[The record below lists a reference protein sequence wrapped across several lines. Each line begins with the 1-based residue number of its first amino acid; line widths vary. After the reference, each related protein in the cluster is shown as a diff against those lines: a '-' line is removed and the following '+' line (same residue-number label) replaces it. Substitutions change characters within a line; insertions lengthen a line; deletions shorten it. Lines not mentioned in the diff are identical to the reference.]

1 MKNNFTLND
10 DFNEIIALFENSNK
24 NIFITGKAGTG
35 KSSLI
40 NHIKKKTHKNLIVL
54 APTAIAALNINA
66 KTIHSFFNFPF
77 HVITPD
83 VIKKHYNKKLIKQID
98 TILIDEVSMLRPDI
112 IDAIDLTLQITREN
126 KDPFGGIQI
135 ILVGDLYQLPPVVTN
150 NEIDVMNTLYPDG
163 YFFFNSN
170 VIKKIDLI
178 KFELS
183 QVFRQSDTKLIS
195 LLDRARKATLD
206 DDDLMVFN
214 KRLVKTDFVVPE
226 EVLTL
231 STNNYKVN
239 SINAS
244 NLKNI
249 QSKEFIYHAE
259 IDGRYTGVPV
269 DEELKIKVG
278 AQVMLVKNGKN
289 WVNGTLA
296 TIDKLTKNEI
306 YIKVKDEVYLLEQEK
321 WEKFE
326 YTISDKKISS
336 SVSATFTQYPL
347 KLAWAAT
354 IHKCQGQTFENI
366 VIDMDYGAFAHGQTY
381 VALSRVVSL
390 DGLFLRKPLRSEDFI
405 FNPAIRDF
413 LEY

>member
-10 DFNEIIALFENSNK
+10 DFNEIIAIFENSNK

-195 LLDRARKATLD
+195 LLDRARKAMLD

-214 KRLVKTDFVVPE
+214 QRLVKTDFIVPE

-249 QSKEFIYHAE
+249 QSKEFVYHAE

-306 YIKVKDEVYLLEQEK
+306 YIKVKDEVYLLEPEK

-326 YTISDKKISS
+326 YIISDKKISS

-381 VALSRVVSL
+381 VLLVEWFHWMAYFYANL
-390 DGLFLRKPLRSEDFI
+390 
-405 FNPAIRDF
+405 
-413 LEY
+413 

>member
-10 DFNEIIALFENSNK
+10 DFNEIITLFENSNK

-83 VIKKHYNKKLIKQID
+83 VIKKHYNKKLINQID

-112 IDAIDLTLQITREN
+112 IDAIDLTLQITRGN

-135 ILVGDLYQLPPVVTN
+135 ILVGDLSQLPPVVTN

-163 YFFFNSN
+163 HFFFNSN
-170 VIKKIDLI
+170 IIKKIDLV

-195 LLDRARKATLD
+195 LLDRARKAKLD

-214 KRLVKTDFVVPE
+214 KRLVNTDFVVPE

-249 QSKEFIYHAE
+249 HSKEFTYHAE
-259 IDGRYTGVPV
+259 IDGRYKGVPV

-306 YIKVKDEVYLLEQEK
+306 HIKVKDEVYLLEPEK

-336 SVSATFTQYPL
+336 CVSATFTQYPL

-366 VIDMDYGAFAHGQTY
+366 IIDMDYGAFAHGQTY

-390 DGLFLRKPLRSEDFI
+390 DGLFLRKPLRGEDFI
-405 FNPAIRDF
+405 FNPAIKNF

>member
-10 DFNEIIALFENSNK
+10 DFNEIITLFENSNK

-83 VIKKHYNKKLIKQID
+83 VVKKHYNKKLIKQID

-126 KDPFGGIQI
+126 KDPFGGIQM

-150 NEIDVMNTLYPDG
+150 NEVDVMNTLYPDG

-170 VIKKIDLI
+170 VIKKINLI

-206 DDDLMVFN
+206 DDDLMAFN
-214 KRLVKTDFVVPE
+214 QRLVKTDFVVPE

-259 IDGRYTGVPV
+259 IDGRYTGMPV

-306 YIKVKDEVYLLEQEK
+306 YIKVKDEVYLLEPEK

-326 YTISDKKISS
+326 YIISDKKISS

-390 DGLFLRKPLRSEDFI
+390 DGLFLRKPLRGEDFI
-405 FNPAIRDF
+405 FNPAIKDF

>member
-214 KRLVKTDFVVPE
+214 QRLVKTDFIVPE

-244 NLKNI
+244 NLRNI
-249 QSKEFIYHAE
+249 QSKEFVYHAE

-306 YIKVKDEVYLLEQEK
+306 YIKVKDEVYLLEPEK

-326 YTISDKKISS
+326 YIISDKKISS

-390 DGLFLRKPLRSEDFI
+390 DGLFLRKPLRGEDFI
-405 FNPAIRDF
+405 FNPAIKDF

>member
-195 LLDRARKATLD
+195 LLDRARKAMLD

-214 KRLVKTDFVVPE
+214 QRLVKTDFIVPE

-249 QSKEFIYHAE
+249 QSKEFVYHAE

-306 YIKVKDEVYLLEQEK
+306 YIKVKDEVYLLEPEK

-326 YTISDKKISS
+326 YIISDKKISS

-390 DGLFLRKPLRSEDFI
+390 DGLFLRKPLRGEDFI
-405 FNPAIRDF
+405 FNPAIKDF

>member
-10 DFNEIIALFENSNK
+10 DFNEIITLFENSNK

-83 VIKKHYNKKLIKQID
+83 VVKKHYNKKLIKQID

-126 KDPFGGIQI
+126 KDPFGGIQM

-170 VIKKIDLI
+170 VIKKINLI

-206 DDDLMVFN
+206 DDDLMMFN
-214 KRLVKTDFVVPE
+214 QRLVKTDFVVPE

-306 YIKVKDEVYLLEQEK
+306 YIKVKDEVYLLEPEK

-366 VIDMDYGAFAHGQTY
+366 VIDMDHGAFAHGQTY

-390 DGLFLRKPLRSEDFI
+390 DGLFLRKPLRGEDFI
-405 FNPAIRDF
+405 FNPAIKDF

>member
-1 MKNNFTLND
+1 MKDKFILND
-10 DFNEIIALFENSNK
+10 DFNEIISLFENSSK

-40 NHIKKKTHKNLIVL
+40 NYIKKKTNKNLIVL

-83 VIKKHYNKKLIKQID
+83 VIKKHYNKRLVKQIY

-112 IDAIDLTLQITREN
+112 IDAIDLTLQLTREN
-126 KDPFGGIQI
+126 RNPFGGIQMI
-135 ILVGDLYQLPPVVTN
+135 FVGDLYQLPPVITN
-150 NEIDVMNTLYPDG
+150 DEVDVMNTLYPDG

-195 LLDRARKATLD
+195 LLDRARKAILD

-214 KRLVKTDFVVPE
+214 RRLVNHDFVVPE

-249 QSKEFIYHAE
+249 SSREFTYHAE
-259 IDGRYTGVPV
+259 IDGRYTGTPV
-269 DEELKIKVG
+269 DEKLKIKVG

-296 TIDKLTKNEI
+296 TIEKLSKNEI
-306 YIKVKDEVYLLEQEK
+306 HIKVKDEVFLLEPEK
-321 WEKFE
+321 WERFE
-326 YTISDKKISS
+326 YTISEKKVSS
-336 SVSATFTQYPL
+336 SVSATFTQYPI

-354 IHKCQGQTFENI
+354 IHKCQGQTFDN
-366 VIDMDYGAFAHGQTY
+366 VMIDMDYGAFAHGQTY

-390 DGLFLRKPLRSEDFI
+390 DGLFLRKPLRNEDFI
-405 FNPAIRDF
+405 FNPAIKTF

>member
-1 MKNNFTLND
+1 MKNTFTLND
-10 DFNEIIALFENSNK
+10 DFDEIITLFENSNK

-40 NHIKKKTHKNLIVL
+40 NHIKKKTDKNLIVL

-195 LLDRARKATLD
+195 LLDRARKAMLD

-214 KRLVKTDFVVPE
+214 QRLVKTDFIVPE

-249 QSKEFIYHAE
+249 QSKEFVYHAE

-306 YIKVKDEVYLLEQEK
+306 YIKVKDEVYLLEPEK

-326 YTISDKKISS
+326 YIISDKKISS

-390 DGLFLRKPLRSEDFI
+390 DGLFLRKPLRGEDFI
-405 FNPAIRDF
+405 FNPAIKDF

>member
-1 MKNNFTLND
+1 MKNTFTLND
-10 DFNEIIALFENSNK
+10 DFDEIITLFENSNK

-40 NHIKKKTHKNLIVL
+40 NHIKKKTDKNLIVL

-150 NEIDVMNTLYPDG
+150 NEVDAMNTLYPDG

-206 DDDLMVFN
+206 DDDLMAFN
-214 KRLVKTDFVVPE
+214 QRLVKTDFIVPE

-244 NLKNI
+244 NLRNI

-259 IDGRYTGVPV
+259 IDGRYTGAPV

-306 YIKVKDEVYLLEQEK
+306 YIKVKDEVYLLEPEK

-326 YTISDKKISS
+326 YIISDKKISS

-405 FNPAIRDF
+405 FNPAIKDF

>member
-1 MKNNFTLND
+1 MQNDFILND
-10 DFNEIIALFENSNK
+10 DFNEIISLFEKSTK

-40 NHIKKKTHKNLIVL
+40 NYIKRKTSKNLIVL

-83 VIKKHYNKKLIKQID
+83 VIKKHYNKRLIKEID
-98 TILIDEVSMLRPDI
+98 TILVDEVSMLRPDI
-112 IDAIDLTLQITREN
+112 IDAIDLTLQMTREN
-126 KDPFGGIQI
+126 KEPFGGIQMI
-135 ILVGDLYQLPPVVTN
+135 FVGDLYQLPPVITKDEV
-150 NEIDVMNTLYPDG
+150 DVMNTLYPDG

-170 VIKKIDLI
+170 IINKIELV

-183 QVFRQSDTKLIS
+183 HVFRQSDKKLIS

-206 DDDLMVFN
+206 DDDLMIFN
-214 KRLVKTDFVVPE
+214 KRIVKNDFIVPE

-249 QSKEFIYHAE
+249 SSKEYIYHAE
-259 IDGRYTGVPV
+259 IDGKYSGAPV
-269 DEELKIKVG
+269 DEELRMKVG
-278 AQVMLVKNGKN
+278 AQVMLVKNSKN

-296 TIDKLTKNEI
+296 TIDKLSKKEI
-306 YIKVKDEVYLLEQEK
+306 HIRVKDEVYLLEPET
-321 WEKFE
+321 WERFE
-326 YTISDKKISS
+326 YIISDKKISS
-336 SVSATFTQYPL
+336 SVSATFTQYPI

-354 IHKCQGQTFENI
+354 IHKCQGQTFEN
-366 VIDMDYGAFAHGQTY
+366 VMIDMDYGAFAHGQTY

-390 DGLFLRKPLRSEDFI
+390 DGLFLKKPLRSEDFI
-405 FNPAIRDF
+405 FNPAIKRF
-413 LEY
+413 LE

>member
-10 DFNEIIALFENSNK
+10 DFNEIIVLFENSNK

-83 VIKKHYNKKLIKQID
+83 VVKKHYNKKLIKQID

-150 NEIDVMNTLYPDG
+150 NEVDAMNTLYPDG

-214 KRLVKTDFVVPE
+214 QRLVKTDFIVPE

-249 QSKEFIYHAE
+249 QSKEFVYHAE
-259 IDGRYTGVPV
+259 IDGRYAGVPV

-306 YIKVKDEVYLLEQEK
+306 YIKVKDEVYLLEPEK

-326 YTISDKKISS
+326 YIISDKKISS

-405 FNPAIRDF
+405 FNPAIKDF

>member
-10 DFNEIIALFENSNK
+10 DFNEIITLFENSNK
-24 NIFITGKAGTG
+24 NIFITGKAGTC

-66 KTIHSFFNFPF
+66 KTIHSFFNFLF
-77 HVITPD
+77 YVITPD

-150 NEIDVMNTLYPDG
+150 NEVDVMNTLYPDG

-183 QVFRQSDTKLIS
+183 RVFRQSDTKLIS

-214 KRLVKTDFVVPE
+214 QRLVKTDFIVPE

-269 DEELKIKVG
+269 DEELKIKVC

-306 YIKVKDEVYLLEQEK
+306 YIKVKDEVYLLEPEK
-321 WEKFE
+321 REKLE
-326 YTISDKKISS
+326 YIISDKKISS

-390 DGLFLRKPLRSEDFI
+390 DGLFLRKPLRGEDFI
-405 FNPAIRDF
+405 FNPAIKDF

>member
-214 KRLVKTDFVVPE
+214 QRLVKTDFIVPE

-249 QSKEFIYHAE
+249 QSKEFVYHAE

-296 TIDKLTKNEI
+296 TIDKLTKNEV
-306 YIKVKDEVYLLEQEK
+306 YIKVKDEVYLLEPEK

-326 YTISDKKISS
+326 YIISDKKISS

-390 DGLFLRKPLRSEDFI
+390 DGLFLRKPLRGEDFI
-405 FNPAIRDF
+405 FNPAIKDF

>member
-10 DFNEIIALFENSNK
+10 DFNEIITLFENSNK
-24 NIFITGKAGTG
+24 NMFITGKAGTG

-40 NHIKKKTHKNLIVL
+40 NHIKKKTRKNLIVL

-83 VIKKHYNKKLIKQID
+83 VVKKHYNKKLIKQID

-126 KDPFGGIQI
+126 KDPFGGIQM

-214 KRLVKTDFVVPE
+214 QRLVKTDFVVPE

-249 QSKEFIYHAE
+249 QSKEFVYHAE

-306 YIKVKDEVYLLEQEK
+306 YIKVKDEVYLLEPEK

-390 DGLFLRKPLRSEDFI
+390 DGLFLRKPLRGEDFI
-405 FNPAIRDF
+405 FNPAIKDF

>member
-10 DFNEIIALFENSNK
+10 DFNEIITLFENSNK

-83 VIKKHYNKKLIKQID
+83 VVKKHYNKKLIKQID

-126 KDPFGGIQI
+126 KDPFGGIQM

-170 VIKKIDLI
+170 VIKKINLI

>member
-10 DFNEIIALFENSNK
+10 DFNEIITLFENSNK

-150 NEIDVMNTLYPDG
+150 NEVDVMNTLYPDG

-214 KRLVKTDFVVPE
+214 QRLVKTDFIVPE

-231 STNNYKVN
+231 STNNHKVN

-249 QSKEFIYHAE
+249 QSKEFVYHAE

-306 YIKVKDEVYLLEQEK
+306 YIKVKDEVYLLEPEK

-326 YTISDKKISS
+326 YIISDKKISS

-390 DGLFLRKPLRSEDFI
+390 DGLFLRKPLRGEDFI
-405 FNPAIRDF
+405 FNPAIKDF

>member
-1 MKNNFTLND
+1 MEKRFILND
-10 DFNEIIALFENSNK
+10 DFEEIITLFENSSK
-24 NIFITGKAGTG
+24 NLFITGKAGTG

-40 NHIKKKTHKNLIVL
+40 NHIKKKTKKNLIVL

-77 HVITPD
+77 HVITSD
-83 VIKKHYNKKLIKQID
+83 VIKKHYNKRLIKQID

-126 KDPFGGIQI
+126 KDPFGGVQMIF
-135 ILVGDLYQLPPVVTN
+135 VGDLYQLPPVITN
-150 NEIDVMNTLYPDG
+150 DEVNVMSTLYPEG
-163 YFFFNSN
+163 FFFFNSN
-170 VIKKIDLI
+170 AIKKIELV

-183 QVFRQSDTKLIS
+183 NVFRQSDPKLIS

-206 DDDLMVFN
+206 DDDLVIFN
-214 KRLVKTDFVVPE
+214 ERIVKKDFIIPE
-226 EVLTL
+226 EILTL

-239 SINAS
+239 SINSS

-249 QSKEFIYHAE
+249 PSKEYTYYAE
-259 IDGRYTGVPV
+259 IDGRYTGTPV
-269 DEELKIKVG
+269 DKELKIKVG

-296 TIDKLTKNEI
+296 TIDKLTDKEI
-306 YIKVKDEVYLLEQEK
+306 YIKVKDEVYLLEPEK
-321 WEKFE
+321 WERFE
-326 YTISDKKISS
+326 YEISDKKVSS
-336 SVSATFTQYPL
+336 SVSATFTQFPI

-354 IHKCQGQTFENI
+354 IHKCQGQTFDNI
-366 VIDMDYGAFAHGQTY
+366 VIDMDHGAFAHGQTY

-390 DGLFLRKPLRSEDFI
+390 DGLFLKKPLRIEDFI
-405 FNPAIRDF
+405 FNPAIKNF
-413 LEY
+413 LDY

>member
-1 MKNNFTLND
+1 MKNTFTLND
-10 DFNEIIALFENSNK
+10 DFDEIITLFENSNK

-40 NHIKKKTHKNLIVL
+40 NHIKKKTDKNLIVL

-150 NEIDVMNTLYPDG
+150 NEVDAMNTLYPDG

-214 KRLVKTDFVVPE
+214 QRLVKTDFIVPE

-249 QSKEFIYHAE
+249 QSKEFVYHAE

-306 YIKVKDEVYLLEQEK
+306 YIKVKDEVYLLEPEK

-326 YTISDKKISS
+326 YIISDKKISS

-405 FNPAIRDF
+405 FNPAIKDF

>member
-1 MKNNFTLND
+1 MQNDFILND
-10 DFNEIIALFENSNK
+10 DFNEIISLFENSTK

-40 NHIKKKTHKNLIVL
+40 NYIKRKTSKNLIVL

-83 VIKKHYNKKLIKQID
+83 VIKKHYNKRLIKEID
-98 TILIDEVSMLRPDI
+98 TILVDEVSMLRPDI
-112 IDAIDLTLQITREN
+112 IDAIDLTLQMTREN
-126 KDPFGGIQI
+126 KEPFGGIQMI
-135 ILVGDLYQLPPVVTN
+135 FVGDLYQLPPVITKDEV
-150 NEIDVMNTLYPDG
+150 DVMNTLYPDG

-170 VIKKIDLI
+170 IINKIELV

-183 QVFRQSDTKLIS
+183 HVFRQSDKKLIS

-206 DDDLMVFN
+206 DDDLMIFN
-214 KRLVKTDFVVPE
+214 KRIVKNDFIVPE

-249 QSKEFIYHAE
+249 SSKEYIYHAE
-259 IDGRYTGVPV
+259 IDGKYSGAPV
-269 DEELKIKVG
+269 DEELRMKVG
-278 AQVMLVKNGKN
+278 AQVMLVKNSKN

-296 TIDKLTKNEI
+296 TIDKLSKKEI
-306 YIKVKDEVYLLEQEK
+306 HIRVKDEVYLLEPET
-321 WEKFE
+321 WERFE
-326 YTISDKKISS
+326 YIISDKKISS
-336 SVSATFTQYPL
+336 SVSATFTQYPI

-354 IHKCQGQTFENI
+354 IHKCQGQTFEN
-366 VIDMDYGAFAHGQTY
+366 VMIDMDYGAFAHGQTY

-390 DGLFLRKPLRSEDFI
+390 DGLFLKKPLRSEDFI
-405 FNPAIRDF
+405 FNPAIKRF
-413 LEY
+413 LE

>member
-1 MKNNFTLND
+1 MQNDFILND
-10 DFNEIIALFENSNK
+10 DFNEIISLFENSTK

-40 NHIKKKTHKNLIVL
+40 NYIKRKTSKNLIVL

-83 VIKKHYNKKLIKQID
+83 VIKKHYNKRLIKEID
-98 TILIDEVSMLRPDI
+98 TILVDEVSMLRPDI
-112 IDAIDLTLQITREN
+112 IDAIDLTLQMTREN
-126 KDPFGGIQI
+126 KEPFGGIQMI
-135 ILVGDLYQLPPVVTN
+135 FVGDLYQLPPVITKDEV
-150 NEIDVMNTLYPDG
+150 DVMNTLYPDG

-170 VIKKIDLI
+170 IINKIELV

-183 QVFRQSDTKLIS
+183 HVFRQSDKKLIS

-206 DDDLMVFN
+206 DDDLMIFN
-214 KRLVKTDFVVPE
+214 KRIVKNDFIVPE

-249 QSKEFIYHAE
+249 SSKEYIYHAE
-259 IDGRYTGVPV
+259 IDGKYSGAPV
-269 DEELKIKVG
+269 DEELRIKVG
-278 AQVMLVKNGKN
+278 AQVMLVKNSKN

-296 TIDKLTKNEI
+296 TIDKLSKKEI
-306 YIKVKDEVYLLEQEK
+306 HIRVKDEVYLLEPET
-321 WEKFE
+321 WERFE
-326 YTISDKKISS
+326 YIISDKKISS
-336 SVSATFTQYPL
+336 SVSATFTQYPI

-354 IHKCQGQTFENI
+354 IHKCQGQTFEN
-366 VIDMDYGAFAHGQTY
+366 VMIDMDYGAFAHGQTY

-390 DGLFLRKPLRSEDFI
+390 DGLFLKKPLRSEDFI
-405 FNPAIRDF
+405 FNPAIKRF
-413 LEY
+413 LE

>member
-10 DFNEIIALFENSNK
+10 DFNEIITLFENSNK

-150 NEIDVMNTLYPDG
+150 NEVDVMNTLYPDG

-214 KRLVKTDFVVPE
+214 QRLVKTDFIVPE

-249 QSKEFIYHAE
+249 QSKEFVYHAE

-306 YIKVKDEVYLLEQEK
+306 YIKVKDEVYLLEPEK

-326 YTISDKKISS
+326 YIISDKKISS

-390 DGLFLRKPLRSEDFI
+390 DGLFLRKPLRGEDFI
-405 FNPAIRDF
+405 FNPAIKDF

>member
-10 DFNEIIALFENSNK
+10 DFNEIITLFENSNK

-83 VIKKHYNKKLIKQID
+83 VVKKHYNKKLIKQID

-126 KDPFGGIQI
+126 KDPFGGIQM

-170 VIKKIDLI
+170 VIKKINLI

-239 SINAS
+239 SINAF

-249 QSKEFIYHAE
+249 QSKEFVYHAE
-259 IDGRYTGVPV
+259 IDGRYTGMPV

-296 TIDKLTKNEI
+296 TIDKLAKNEI
-306 YIKVKDEVYLLEQEK
+306 YIKVKDEVYLLEPEK

>member
-214 KRLVKTDFVVPE
+214 QRLVKTDFIVPE

-249 QSKEFIYHAE
+249 QSKEFVYHAE

-306 YIKVKDEVYLLEQEK
+306 YIKVKDEVYLLEPEK

-326 YTISDKKISS
+326 YIISDKKISS

-390 DGLFLRKPLRSEDFI
+390 DGLFLRKPLRGEDFI
-405 FNPAIRDF
+405 FNPAIKDF

>member
-1 MKNNFTLND
+1 MVNKFVLND
-10 DFNEIIALFENSNK
+10 QFQEIISLFEKSSK

-40 NHIKKKTHKNLIVL
+40 RYLKNNTKKNLVLL

-77 HVITPD
+77 HIITTAD
-83 VIKKHYNKKLIKQID
+83 IKKHYNKRLINKID
-98 TILIDEVSMLRPDI
+98 TMLIDEASMLRPDI
-112 IDAIDLTLQITREN
+112 MDAIDLTLQVTREN
-126 KDPFGGIQI
+126 KQPFGGIQMV
-135 ILVGDLYQLPPVVTN
+135 LVGDLYQLPPVITN
-150 NEIDVMNTLYPDG
+150 DEIEIMSSLYPDG

-170 VIKKIDLI
+170 VFKNISIT
-178 KFELS
+178 KFELTK
-183 QVFRQSDTKLIS
+183 VYRQDDQKLIN
-195 LLDRARKATLD
+195 LLDKVRNASLD
-206 DDDLMVFN
+206 EDDLLSFN
-214 KRLVKTDFVVPE
+214 KRTVDRDWTVPE

-231 STNNYKVN
+231 STNNSKVN

-249 QSKEFIYHAE
+249 DSKEFVYNADIE
-259 IDGRYTGVPV
+259 GKYTGAPV
-269 DEELKIKVG
+269 DTELKIKVG
-278 AQVMLVKNGKN
+278 AQVMLVKNGEN

-296 TIDKLTKNEI
+296 IIDSLSKDEI
-306 YIKVKDEVYLLEQEK
+306 HIKIKDEVYKLEKEK

-326 YTISDKKISS
+326 YKISNNKIIP
-336 SVSATFTQYPL
+336 SVSATFIQYPL

-354 IHKCQGQTFENI
+354 IHKCQGQTFDK
-366 VIDMDYGAFAHGQTY
+366 VMIDMDYGAFAHGQTY

-390 DGLFLRKPLRSEDFI
+390 DGLFLRKPLQTEDFI
-405 FNPAIRDF
+405 FNPIIKEF

>member
-10 DFNEIIALFENSNK
+10 DFNEIIAIFENSNK

-214 KRLVKTDFVVPE
+214 QRLVKTDFIVPE

-249 QSKEFIYHAE
+249 QSKEFVYHAE

-306 YIKVKDEVYLLEQEK
+306 YIKIKDEVYLLEPEK

-326 YTISDKKISS
+326 YIISDKKISS

-390 DGLFLRKPLRSEDFI
+390 DGLFLRKPLRGEDFI
-405 FNPAIRDF
+405 FNPAIKDF

>member
-1 MKNNFTLND
+1 MQNDFILND
-10 DFNEIIALFENSNK
+10 DFNEIISLFENSTK

-40 NHIKKKTHKNLIVL
+40 NYIKRKTSKNLIVL

-83 VIKKHYNKKLIKQID
+83 VIKKHYNKRLIKEID
-98 TILIDEVSMLRPDI
+98 TILVDEVSMLRPDI
-112 IDAIDLTLQITREN
+112 IDAIDLTLQMTREN
-126 KDPFGGIQI
+126 KEPFGGIQMI
-135 ILVGDLYQLPPVVTN
+135 FVGDLYQLPPVITKDEV
-150 NEIDVMNTLYPDG
+150 DVMNTLYPDG

-170 VIKKIDLI
+170 IINKIELV

-183 QVFRQSDTKLIS
+183 HVFRQSDKKLIS

-206 DDDLMVFN
+206 DDDLMIFN
-214 KRLVKTDFVVPE
+214 KRIVKNDFIVPE

-249 QSKEFIYHAE
+249 SSKEYIYHAE
-259 IDGRYTGVPV
+259 IDGKYSGAPV
-269 DEELKIKVG
+269 DDELRMKVG
-278 AQVMLVKNGKN
+278 AQVMLVKNSKN

-296 TIDKLTKNEI
+296 TIDKLSKKEI
-306 YIKVKDEVYLLEQEK
+306 HIRVKDEVYLLEPET
-321 WEKFE
+321 WERFE
-326 YTISDKKISS
+326 YIISDKKISS
-336 SVSATFTQYPL
+336 SVSATFTQYPI

-354 IHKCQGQTFENI
+354 IHKCQGQTFEN
-366 VIDMDYGAFAHGQTY
+366 VMIDMDYGAFAHGQTY

-390 DGLFLRKPLRSEDFI
+390 DGLFLKKPLRSEDFI
-405 FNPAIRDF
+405 FNPAIKRF
-413 LEY
+413 LE

>member
-10 DFNEIIALFENSNK
+10 DFNEIIAIFENSNK

-98 TILIDEVSMLRPDI
+98 TSLIDEVSMLRPDI

-195 LLDRARKATLD
+195 LLDRARKAMLD

-214 KRLVKTDFVVPE
+214 QRLVKTDFIVPE

-249 QSKEFIYHAE
+249 QSKEFVYHAE

-306 YIKVKDEVYLLEQEK
+306 YIKVKDEVYLLEPEK

-326 YTISDKKISS
+326 YIISDKKISS

-390 DGLFLRKPLRSEDFI
+390 DGLFLRKPLRGEDFI
-405 FNPAIRDF
+405 FNPAIKDF

>member
-1 MKNNFTLND
+1 MQNDFILND
-10 DFNEIIALFENSNK
+10 DFNEIISLFENSTK

-40 NHIKKKTHKNLIVL
+40 NYIKRKRSQNLIVL

-83 VIKKHYNKKLIKQID
+83 VIKKHYNKRLIKEID
-98 TILIDEVSMLRPDI
+98 TILVDEVSMLRPDI
-112 IDAIDLTLQITREN
+112 IDAIDLTLQMTREN
-126 KDPFGGIQI
+126 KEPFGGIQMI
-135 ILVGDLYQLPPVVTN
+135 FVGDLYQLPPVITKDEV
-150 NEIDVMNTLYPDG
+150 DVMNTLYPDG

-170 VIKKIDLI
+170 IINKIELV

-183 QVFRQSDTKLIS
+183 HVFRQSDKKLIS

-206 DDDLMVFN
+206 DDDLMIFN
-214 KRLVKTDFVVPE
+214 KRIVKNDFIVPE

-249 QSKEFIYHAE
+249 SSKEYIYHAE
-259 IDGRYTGVPV
+259 IDGKYSGAPV
-269 DEELKIKVG
+269 DEELRMKVG
-278 AQVMLVKNGKN
+278 AQVMLVKNSKN

-296 TIDKLTKNEI
+296 TIDKLSKKEI
-306 YIKVKDEVYLLEQEK
+306 HIRVKDEVYLLEPET
-321 WEKFE
+321 WERFE
-326 YTISDKKISS
+326 YIISDKKISS
-336 SVSATFTQYPL
+336 SVSATFTQYPI

-354 IHKCQGQTFENI
+354 IHKCQGQTFEN
-366 VIDMDYGAFAHGQTY
+366 VMIDMDYGAFAHGQTY

-390 DGLFLRKPLRSEDFI
+390 DGLFLKKPLRSEDFI
-405 FNPAIRDF
+405 FNPAIKRF
-413 LEY
+413 LE

>member
-10 DFNEIIALFENSNK
+10 DFNEIITLFENSNK

-150 NEIDVMNTLYPDG
+150 NEVDVMNTLYPDG

-214 KRLVKTDFVVPE
+214 QHLVKTE
-226 EVLTL
+226 
-231 STNNYKVN
+231 
-239 SINAS
+239 
-244 NLKNI
+244 
-249 QSKEFIYHAE
+249 
-259 IDGRYTGVPV
+259 
-269 DEELKIKVG
+269 
-278 AQVMLVKNGKN
+278 
-289 WVNGTLA
+289 
-296 TIDKLTKNEI
+296 
-306 YIKVKDEVYLLEQEK
+306 
-321 WEKFE
+321 
-326 YTISDKKISS
+326 
-336 SVSATFTQYPL
+336 
-347 KLAWAAT
+347 
-354 IHKCQGQTFENI
+354 
-366 VIDMDYGAFAHGQTY
+366 
-381 VALSRVVSL
+381 RV
-390 DGLFLRKPLRSEDFI
+390 
-405 FNPAIRDF
+405 
-413 LEY
+413 